1 MFEAPEDLR
10 QIGEYIV
17 FNGNHRWKAAKE
29 TGIYLPCMLIE
40 NDDDMR
46 RIEKRDEKLS
56 TTVPYTYSDQKE
68 EIWRIAKEYHL
79 HPATE
84 RKQRQHRGFRKM
96 KILTISPELI
106 IPWEHKEF
114 DKHLGYKAIDE
125 KYMKRPLEERIAN
138 AAAALNELQSIGISK
153 YMKKYADRYDDNGWA
168 CSACSCNGSSC

>member
-1 MFEAPEDLR
+1 MKPLILDPKLVLPWNGGVRHRHFFARAEEEKKNPRPLGVMLKDAEEAMRVIRRIEPGSDKGEGWFYVPLVPVFEAPEDLR

-17 FNGNHRWKAAKE
+17 FNSNHRWKAAKE

-84 RKQRQHRGFRKM
+84 RKQRQHRGF
-96 KILTISPELI
+96 
-106 IPWEHKEF
+106 
-114 DKHLGYKAIDE
+114 
-125 KYMKRPLEERIAN
+125 
-138 AAAALNELQSIGISK
+138 
-153 YMKKYADRYDDNGWA
+153 
-168 CSACSCNGSSC
+168 

>member
-1 MFEAPEDLR
+1 MKPLILDPKLVLPWNGGVRHRHFFARAEEEKKNPRPLGVMLKDAEEAMRVIRRIEPGSDKGEGWFYVPLVPVFEAPEDLR

-84 RKQRQHRGFRKM
+84 RKQRQHRGV
-96 KILTISPELI
+96 L
-106 IPWEHKEF
+106 
-114 DKHLGYKAIDE
+114 E
-125 KYMKRPLEERIAN
+125 K
-138 AAAALNELQSIGISK
+138 
-153 YMKKYADRYDDNGWA
+153 
-168 CSACSCNGSSC
+168 

>member
-1 MFEAPEDLR
+1 MKPLILDPKLVLPWNGGVRHRHFFARAEEEEKNPRPLGVMLKDAEEAMRVIRRIEPGSDKGEGWFYVPLVPVFEAPEDLR

-84 RKQRQHRGFRKM
+84 RKQRQHRGF
-96 KILTISPELI
+96 
-106 IPWEHKEF
+106 
-114 DKHLGYKAIDE
+114 
-125 KYMKRPLEERIAN
+125 
-138 AAAALNELQSIGISK
+138 
-153 YMKKYADRYDDNGWA
+153 
-168 CSACSCNGSSC
+168 

>member
-1 MFEAPEDLR
+1 MKPLILDPKLVLPWNGGVRHRHFFARADEEKKNPRPLGVMLKDAEEAMRVIRRIEPGSDKGEGWFYVPLVPVFEAPEDLR

-17 FNGNHRWKAAKE
+17 FNSNHRWKAAKE

-84 RKQRQHRGFRKM
+84 RKQRQHRGF
-96 KILTISPELI
+96 
-106 IPWEHKEF
+106 
-114 DKHLGYKAIDE
+114 
-125 KYMKRPLEERIAN
+125 
-138 AAAALNELQSIGISK
+138 
-153 YMKKYADRYDDNGWA
+153 
-168 CSACSCNGSSC
+168 